1 MEFVILGLLILKNQT
16 VYELNKAFQQGIA
29 LFYSASYGS
38 LQTAL
43 KKLLQQG
50 DIGYEEQVDRGRN
63 KKVYIITDKGREA
76 FYRWMGS
83 EIPAS
88 RLESTALAKVFFL
101 GLIDSTQDKRAILQQ
116 IISQIEKVE
125 NELQQMDKGLQNVQ
139 VPAPYAEILAYQIK
153 TLDYGIRS
161 HAFAKEWF
169 EALLADLPSHTP

>member
-43 KKLLQQG
+43 KKLLLQG
-50 DIGYEEQVDRGRN
+50 DIGFMEEVDRGRN
-63 KKVYIITDKGREA
+63 KKVYVISEKGREA
-76 FYRWMGS
+76 FYTWMGS
-83 EIPAS
+83 DIPTS

-101 GLIDSTQDKRAILQQ
+101 GLIESAHDKRALLEH
-116 IISQIEKVE
+116 IIAKIEQVE
-125 NELQQMDKGLQNVQ
+125 QELQQVDQGLQNIQ
-139 VPAPYAEILAYQIK
+139 VPEPYAEILAYQIK

-161 HAFAKEWF
+161 HTFAKEWF
-169 EALLADLPSHTP
+169 EALLAELPSQT